1 MKISAE
7 YLEQSNAHLIQEGP
21 EWWMPKLER
30 RFGIHQFSPFQGEF
44 AVIVRP
50 LAAR

>member
-1 MKISAE
+1 
-7 YLEQSNAHLIQEGP
+7 
-21 EWWMPKLER
+21 MPKLER